1 MVSSGDDDDMAE
13 FDNLNQEIQQTE
25 VVNKKKEVKS
35 GGIDS
40 LMRTLSCLPC
50 LPAYE
55 EMPKTPNIDKVH
67 TTNYAKLT
75 IRKQN
80 ILIPDF

>member
-1 MVSSGDDDDMAE
+1 MASSGDDDDMAE
-13 FDNLNQEIQQTE
+13 FDNLNQETQHTE

-35 GGIDS
+35 GGIDA

-55 EMPKTPNIDKVH
+55 EMPKTPNIDKVD
-67 TTNYAKLT
+67 TTNYVKLT
-75 IRKQN
+75 IRIQN